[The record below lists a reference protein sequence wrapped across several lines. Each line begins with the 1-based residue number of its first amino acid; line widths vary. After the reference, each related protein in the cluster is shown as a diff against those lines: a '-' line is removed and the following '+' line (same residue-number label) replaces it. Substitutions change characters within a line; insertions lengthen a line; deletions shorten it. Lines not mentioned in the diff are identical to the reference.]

1 MIPLSKYIIA
11 MELFDNA
18 LTAGGAWRGV
28 EQVSGWLAILMMTLM
43 TRMIQSLQ
51 PSLIEIKLF
60 DSSGHWLLETRHV
73 NNV

>member
-18 LTAGGAWRGV
+18 LTAGGAWCGAG
-28 EQVSGWLAILMMTLM
+28 EWLAILMMTVM

-73 NNV
+73 SDV